1 MRALLFTL
9 PVLLSLA
16 SCSKAEEAAKEAV
29 VMKLAEKATG
39 GAVKAG
45 ELCPNWPKNVP
56 VYPGAKIVACVAFN
70 GPDGGATGSPEM
82 EALIAKREGKPVGD
96 PSPPTTAILNLGLET
111 SASGDDVIA
120 FYKKSLPAGW
130 QYMSTAGQV
139 GVEAGAAWANKTG
152 PDPVYTVMIRQP
164 TKNADGTTSISLMVI
179 TVKR

>member
-1 MRALLFTL
+1 MRALLFAL

-16 SCSKAEEAAKEAV
+16 SCSKAEEAVKEAMV
-29 VMKLAEKATG
+29 IKLAEKATG
-39 GAVKAG
+39 GAIKAG

-82 EALIAKREGKPVGD
+82 HKLIEERSGKKFEPG
-96 PSPPTTAILNLGLET
+96 PPTTAILNLGLET

-120 FYKKSLPAGW
+120 FYKKSLPAEW
-130 QYMSTAGQV
+130 QYMSTAGQP

-164 TKNADGTTSISLMVI
+164 TKNADGTTSISLMVM